1 MKCDNFINARIRAFH
16 DTDQVWKNIGHS
28 STWLIWYHGSAN
40 PVGADRYNISFSQC
54 MKMTVLME
62 IKTIWLKLVAILVQ
76 KIGKTTPS
84 SGKNFFKNF
93 FRV

>member
-40 PVGADRYNISFSQC
+40 PVGADRYNTGGILLLNKSYV
-54 MKMTVLME
+54 KE
-62 IKTIWLKLVAILVQ
+62 IYHVDEYA
-76 KIGKTTPS
+76 
-84 SGKNFFKNF
+84 
-93 FRV
+93 